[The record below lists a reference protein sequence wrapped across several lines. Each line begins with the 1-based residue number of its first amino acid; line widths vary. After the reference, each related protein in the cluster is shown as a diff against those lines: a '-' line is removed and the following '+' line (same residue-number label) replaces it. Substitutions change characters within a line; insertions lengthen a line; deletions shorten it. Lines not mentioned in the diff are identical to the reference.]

1 MSRPRR
7 FVPSP
12 AMAVAMLA
20 LVAAL
25 GGQTAYG
32 AAANFLLNVTNTST
46 AQTTL
51 NGSAIAGKALQITN
65 TNTTTG
71 ATALGLNVAAGH
83 APFTVTSNTKV
94 AKLNADLLDGKDST
108 AFLPVAGQAA
118 DSNLLDGL
126 DSTAFLPAA
135 GKAADADKLDGLDS
149 TAFLPVGGTAANSNL
164 LDGLD
169 SSQFARGNVTMAAA
183 AWSVGAGTSLT
194 EPNLSGLDITATCP
208 ANPLTQD
215 LAITFKNTSGTV
227 QNTFVESASSFIDYA
242 ALNNNNSIG
251 PIVSPHIGQTY
262 TVQMYGQPSLVST
275 SVVMHVALVGRSTDC
290 HLQYEITRFQ

>member
-1 MSRPRR
+1 
-7 FVPSP
+7 
-12 AMAVAMLA
+12 MAVALFGVFLA
-20 LVAAL
+20 VG
-25 GGQTAYG
+25 GGQAAYA
-32 AAANFLLNVTNTST
+32 AAANFLLNVSNTST

-51 NGSAIAGKALQITN
+51 NGSAVAGKALQITN
-65 TNTTTG
+65 TNTATA
-71 ATALGLNVAAGH
+71 ATALGLTVAAGH
-83 APFTVTSNTKV
+83 PPFAVSSQVKV
-94 AKLNADLLDGKDST
+94 AKLNADFLDGKDST
-108 AFLPVAGQAA
+108 AFLPVSGKAA

-149 TAFLPVGGTAANSNL
+149 TAFLPAGGKAADADK

-169 SSQFARGNVTMAAA
+169 SSVFARGHVTMDAT
-183 AWSVGAGTSLT
+183 AWSVGAGSSQT

-215 LAITFKNTSGTV
+215 LAITFKNTSGTG

-242 ALNNNNSIG
+242 GLNNNDTIG

-262 TVQMYGQPSLVST
+262 TVQMYGQPNAVPT

-290 HLQYEITRFQ
+290 HLQYEIIRFQQ